1 MTQQDQAMNHTIQYP
16 FLPPK
21 MKAVGLKAYLPIS
34 DEQSLLDISLPSPQP
49 KGRDLLVQV
58 HALSVNPVDTKV
70 RSPKAKVEDNY
81 RVLGWDA
88 AGTVVAVG
96 DQAELFKVGDQVYYA
111 GDITRPG
118 SNSEYQLV
126 DERIVGKKPE
136 SLGFAE
142 AAALPLTAITA
153 AEGLFERL
161 QINEANAAGKS
172 LLIIGGAGGVGS
184 IAIQLAKQL
193 PGLRVIASAS
203 RTESAD
209 WCKGLGADDLVNH
222 NKDLVT
228 EVRAL
233 GLDYV
238 DFIFCLNTTARHWEA
253 MCELI
258 KPQGIICSIVEPE
271 APLDL
276 NLLKTKSAGFV
287 WEFMFTRSRYQTA
300 DMIEQH
306 RILNHLAQLIDQ
318 GKINTSLTKTLR
330 PINAENLRKAHADLE
345 AGKTIGKIVLS
356 DWQ

>member
-1 MTQQDQAMNHTIQYP
+1 MTNST
-16 FLPPK
+16 LPQM
-21 MKAVGLKAYLPIS
+21 MKAVGLKAYLPVT
-34 DEQSLLDISLPSPQP
+34 DENSLVDISLPLPQP
-49 KGRDLLVQV
+49 GGWDLLVQV
-58 HALSVNPVDTKV
+58 HAVSVNPVDTKV
-70 RSPKAKVEDNY
+70 RSPKAKVEENY

-88 AGTVVAVG
+88 AGTVVAIG
-96 DQAELFKVGDQVYYA
+96 DQVELFKVGDQVYYA
-111 GDITRPG
+111 GDITRAG
-118 SNSEYQLV
+118 SNSEYQLI

-136 SLGFAE
+136 TLGFAE

-153 AEGLFERL
+153 AEGMFERL
-161 QINEANAAGKS
+161 HINKDNSAGKS

-193 PGLRVIASAS
+193 PELRIIASAS
-203 RTESAD
+203 RSESND
-209 WCKGLGADDLVNH
+209 WCKSLGADDVVNH
-222 NKDLVT
+222 QRDLVD

-233 GLDYV
+233 GIEHVDY
-238 DFIFCLNTTARHWEA
+238 IFCLNATARHWAA

-258 KPQGIICSIVEPE
+258 RPQGTICSIVEPE
-271 APLDL
+271 APLDI

-306 RILNHLAQLIDQ
+306 NILNRLSRLIDD
-318 GKINTSLTKTLR
+318 GKIKTSLAKTLS
-330 PINAENLRKAHADLE
+330 PISAANLRAAHAEIE